1 MKIILHPKFERKRVT
16 TDRRQ
21 YILFYLFY
29 FFPFFFIYF
38 FYLFFLFY
46 FHFCV
51 LVRTSGHMTIM

>member
-29 FFPFFFIYF
+29 FFPFFF
-38 FYLFFLFY
+38 YLFFLFY
-46 FHFCV
+46 FRFCV